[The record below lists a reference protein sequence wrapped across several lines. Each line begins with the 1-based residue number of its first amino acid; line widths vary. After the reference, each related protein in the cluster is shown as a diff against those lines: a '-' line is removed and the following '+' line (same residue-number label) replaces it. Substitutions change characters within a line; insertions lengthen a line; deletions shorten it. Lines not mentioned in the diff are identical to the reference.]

1 MNNGY
6 SEEEKIFIAPML
18 EMGESEIIMD
28 MIEKLKKEI
37 EETKKEMLLAM
48 IFFDGKDRS
57 KINLCKEVI
66 AQNERLISMLES
78 RKK

>member
-1 MNNGY
+1 MN
-6 SEEEKIFIAPML
+6 IMALMP
-18 EMGESEIIMD
+18 EMREREIIMD
-28 MIEKLKKEI
+28 MIQQLKREI